1 MRKAVFII
9 LWCVIGVM
17 PLTGQT
23 VDQEVVDGCEFLRM
37 GRFDNAYASFSKGAR
52 FGSVT
57 AQYYL
62 AYCQAEGYGVAKDDK
77 KAFMLYRR
85 VAERGLP
92 IAQARL
98 AYLLY
103 KGIGTNKDATKAN
116 YWMGK
121 ATNYSNIDSYTTYV
135 LGLCYEEGLGR
146 EKDMEKAME
155 CFQKSCSKN
164 VDEAFIHTAML
175 FAEGQLLKQD
185 YTQALSIINNAIEHI
200 GSGFDYACK
209 GKILTLMSNKNEA
222 ENVWH
227 SMINNYPYSAV
238 QSSDDFSMYM
248 RGASPIPNDVIQN
261 LYAKADAASKSSSH
275 SYYSLEEE
283 DDDSHV
289 QNVINITYTT
299 APSIQHQ
306 EPASTPSITQAPKK
320 EDTPTPAHS
329 STPAPKKE
337 ETRADVDVNLPTTT
351 INNDNTFAVIIA
363 NEHYQDVAPVP
374 YANNDGAVF
383 AEYCRQSLGLPAT
396 NVHLVKDAT
405 LNNMKREINWLKQVS
420 DAYKGTARIIV
431 YYAGH
436 GIPDE
441 STRNAYL
448 LPVDGFGTDITT
460 GYSLQSL
467 YATLGALQAKSI
479 TVFLDACFSGSMRDG
494 GMMASAR
501 GVAIKAKN
509 NVPTGNMVV
518 FSAASG
524 EETAYPYK
532 EKRHGLFTYYLLKKL
547 QMSKGNMSLGDL
559 QNYVADEVAKKSIV
573 VNGKSQTP
581 TVSASTNI
589 GEGWKSWTLK

>member
-9 LWCVIGVM
+9 LCFIIGVIPFM
-17 PLTGQT
+17 GQT

-57 AQYYL
+57 AQYFL

-77 KAFMLYRR
+77 TAFSLYRR

-98 AYLLY
+98 AYILY
-103 KGIGTNKDATKAN
+103 KGIGTNKDVNKAR
-116 YWMGK
+116 YWMDK
-121 ATNYSNIDSYTTYV
+121 ATNYKNVDSYTTYV

-155 CFQKSCSKN
+155 CFKKSCSKN
-164 VDEAFIHTAML
+164 VDEALIHTALL
-175 FAEGQLLKQD
+175 FAEGRQLKQD
-185 YTQALSIINNAIEHI
+185 FPQALSIINNAIEHI

-209 GKILTLMSNKNEA
+209 GKILTLMGNKKEA
-222 ENVWH
+222 GTLWH
-227 SMINNYPYSAV
+227 TMINDYPYYAV

-248 RGASPIPNDVIQN
+248 RGTSPIPQDVIKN
-261 LYAKADAASKSSSH
+261 LYAKADKASKTSR
-275 SYYSLEEE
+275 YNYNSLDE
-283 DDDSHV
+283 DDSHAY
-289 QNVINITYTT
+289 NSINITYTM
-299 APSIQHQ
+299 ASSIQHQ
-306 EPASTPSITQAPKK
+306 ETSTTPGIAQSPKIENTK
-320 EDTPTPAHS
+320 AIALKVEDN
-329 STPAPKKE
+329 K
-337 ETRADVDVNLPTTT
+337 ADVDVNLPTTT
-351 INNDNTFAVIIA
+351 IRNDNTFAVIIA
-363 NEHYQDVAPVP
+363 NEHYQDVASVP
-374 YANNDGAVF
+374 YASNDGAIF

-420 DAYKGTARIIV
+420 DAYKGSARIII
-431 YYAGH
+431 YFAGH

-441 STRNAYL
+441 ATRNAYL

-460 GYSLQSL
+460 GYGLQEL
-467 YATLGALQAKSI
+467 YATLGDLQAKSI

-494 GMMASAR
+494 NMMASAR

-509 NVPTGNMVV
+509 SAPKGNMVV

-532 EKRHGLFTYYLLKKL
+532 EMHHGLFTYYLLKKL
-547 QMSKGNMSLGDL
+547 QLSKGNISLGEL
-559 QNYVADEVAKKSIV
+559 QSYVADEVSKKSIV

-581 TVSASTNI
+581 TVSSSANI
-589 GEGWKSWTLK
+589 GEEWKSWTLK

>member
-77 KAFMLYRR
+77 KAFMLYRK

-116 YWMGK
+116 YWMDK
-121 ATNYSNIDSYTTYV
+121 ATNYSYIDSYTTYV

-146 EKDMEKAME
+146 EKDMGKAME

-175 FAEGQLLKQD
+175 FTEGRLLKQD
-185 YTQALSIINNAIEHI
+185 YPQALSIINNAIENI

-209 GKILTLMSNKNEA
+209 GKILTLMDNKNEA
-222 ENVWH
+222 ENVWRT
-227 SMINNYPYSAV
+227 MINNYPYFAV

-275 SYYSLEEE
+275 SYYSLEE
-283 DDDSHV
+283 DDDNHV

-306 EPASTPSITQAPKK
+306 EPASTPSIAQAPKK

-329 STPAPKKE
+329 STSASKKE
-337 ETRADVDVNLPTTT
+337 EIRADVDVNLPTTT
-351 INNDNTFAVIIA
+351 ISNANTFAVIIA

-374 YANNDGAVF
+374 YANNDGAIF

-420 DAYKGTARIIV
+420 DAYKGAAKIIV

-448 LPVDGFGTDITT
+448 LPIDGFGTDITT

-501 GVAIKAKN
+501 GVAIKAN
-509 NVPTGNMVV
+509 RNVPTGNMVV

-532 EKRHGLFTYYLLKKL
+532 EKHHGLFTYYLLKKL

-559 QNYVADEVAKKSIV
+559 QDYVTDEVAKKSIV

-581 TVSASTNI
+581 TVTPSANI
-589 GEGWKSWTLK
+589 GEGWRSWTLK

>member
-103 KGIGTNKDATKAN
+103 KGIGTNKDVTKAN
-116 YWMGK
+116 YWINK
-121 ATNYSNIDSYTTYV
+121 ATNYSYIDSYTTYV

-146 EKDMEKAME
+146 EKDMAKAME

-164 VDEAFIHTAML
+164 VDEALIHTAML

-209 GKILTLMSNKNEA
+209 GKILTLMNNKKEA
-222 ENVWH
+222 ENVWR
-227 SMINNYPYSAV
+227 SMINNYPYFAV

-275 SYYSLEEE
+275 SYYSLEE
-283 DDDSHV
+283 DDDNHV

-306 EPASTPSITQAPKK
+306 EPASTPSIAQAPKK

-329 STPAPKKE
+329 STSASKKE
-337 ETRADVDVNLPTTT
+337 EIRADVDVNLPTTT
-351 INNDNTFAVIIA
+351 ISNANTFAVIIA

-374 YANNDGAVF
+374 YANNDGAIF

-420 DAYKGTARIIV
+420 DAYKGAAKIIV

-448 LPVDGFGTDITT
+448 LPIDGFGTDITT

-559 QNYVADEVAKKSIV
+559 QDYVTDEVAKKSIV

-581 TVSASTNI
+581 TVTPSANI
-589 GEGWKSWTLK
+589 GEGWRSWTLK

>member
-227 SMINNYPYSAV
+227 SMINNYPYFAV

-306 EPASTPSITQAPKK
+306 EPASTPSITQ
-320 EDTPTPAHS
+320 
-329 STPAPKKE
+329 APKKE

>member
-103 KGIGTNKDATKAN
+103 KGIGTNKDVTKAN
-116 YWMGK
+116 YWINK
-121 ATNYSNIDSYTTYV
+121 ATNYSYIDSYTTYV

-146 EKDMEKAME
+146 EKDMAKAME

-164 VDEAFIHTAML
+164 VDEALIHTAML

-227 SMINNYPYSAV
+227 SMINNYPYFAV

-275 SYYSLEEE
+275 SYYSLEE
-283 DDDSHV
+283 DDDNHV

-306 EPASTPSITQAPKK
+306 EPASTPSIAQAPKK

-329 STPAPKKE
+329 STSASKKE
-337 ETRADVDVNLPTTT
+337 EIRADVDVNLPTTT
-351 INNDNTFAVIIA
+351 ISNANTFAVIIA

-374 YANNDGAVF
+374 YANNDGAIF

-420 DAYKGTARIIV
+420 DAYKGAAKIIV

-448 LPVDGFGTDITT
+448 LPIDGFGTDITT

-501 GVAIKAKN
+501 GVAIKAN
-509 NVPTGNMVV
+509 RNVPTGNMVV

-532 EKRHGLFTYYLLKKL
+532 EKHHGLFTYYLLKKL

-559 QNYVADEVAKKSIV
+559 QDYVTDEVAKKSIV

-581 TVSASTNI
+581 TVTPSANI
-589 GEGWKSWTLK
+589 GEGWRSWTLK

>member
-103 KGIGTNKDATKAN
+103 KGIGTNKDVTKAN
-116 YWMGK
+116 YWINK
-121 ATNYSNIDSYTTYV
+121 ATNYSYIDSYTTYV

-146 EKDMEKAME
+146 EKDMAKAME

-164 VDEAFIHTAML
+164 VDEALIHTAML

-209 GKILTLMSNKNEA
+209 GKILTLMNNKKEA
-222 ENVWH
+222 ENIWR
-227 SMINNYPYSAV
+227 SMINNYPYFAV

-275 SYYSLEEE
+275 SYYSLEE
-283 DDDSHV
+283 DDDNHV

-306 EPASTPSITQAPKK
+306 EPASTPSIAQAPKK

-329 STPAPKKE
+329 STSASKKE
-337 ETRADVDVNLPTTT
+337 EIRADVDVNLPTTT
-351 INNDNTFAVIIA
+351 ISNANTFAVIIA

-374 YANNDGAVF
+374 YANNDGAIF

-420 DAYKGTARIIV
+420 DAYKGAAKIIV

-448 LPVDGFGTDITT
+448 LPIDGFGTDITT

-501 GVAIKAKN
+501 GVAIKAN
-509 NVPTGNMVV
+509 RNVPTGNMVV

-532 EKRHGLFTYYLLKKL
+532 EKHHGLFTYYLLKKL

-559 QNYVADEVAKKSIV
+559 QDYVTDEVAKKSIV

-581 TVSASTNI
+581 TVTPSANI
-589 GEGWKSWTLK
+589 GEGWRSWTLK

>member
-37 GRFDNAYASFSKGAR
+37 GRFDNAYALFSKGAR

-103 KGIGTNKDATKAN
+103 KGIGTNKDVTKAN
-116 YWMGK
+116 YWINK
-121 ATNYSNIDSYTTYV
+121 ATNYSYIDSYTTYV

-146 EKDMEKAME
+146 EKDMAKAME

-164 VDEAFIHTAML
+164 VDEALIHTAML

-209 GKILTLMSNKNEA
+209 GKILTLMNNKKEA
-222 ENVWH
+222 ENVWR
-227 SMINNYPYSAV
+227 SMINNYPYFAV

-275 SYYSLEEE
+275 SYYSLEE
-283 DDDSHV
+283 DDDNHV

-306 EPASTPSITQAPKK
+306 EPASTPSIAQAPKK

-329 STPAPKKE
+329 STSASKKE
-337 ETRADVDVNLPTTT
+337 EIRADVDVNLPTTT
-351 INNDNTFAVIIA
+351 ISNANTFAVIIA

-374 YANNDGAVF
+374 YANNDGAIF

-420 DAYKGTARIIV
+420 DAYKGAAKIIV

-448 LPVDGFGTDITT
+448 LPIDGFGTDITT

-501 GVAIKAKN
+501 GVAIKAN
-509 NVPTGNMVV
+509 RNVPTGNMVV

-532 EKRHGLFTYYLLKKL
+532 EKHHGLFTYYLLKKL

-559 QNYVADEVAKKSIV
+559 QDYVTDKEEKKSIV

-581 TVSASTNI
+581 TVTPSANI
-589 GEGWKSWTLK
+589 GEGWRSWTLK